1 MEAVSFGFIVREILS
16 RQTSAARKKNVI
28 YIIPRDR
35 EENEPCTTV
44 AQFSRSFVDDG
55 RKDGRRSEA
64 SGIVEPDTRLWG
76 VDGCLLARVPHREN
90 LISNV
95 SPERVLRA
103 CIYVIWHA
111 LSTCAS
117 NSRAR
122 PANSSGRRILQDFRA
137 INSRDFTSFLCI
149 FLSESILF
157 LCINDTNLFKRSDDV
172 RSKRSLIS
180 LTRFN
185 AWD

>member
-1 MEAVSFGFIVREILS
+1 MWKRSVSIS
-16 RQTSAARKKNVI
+16 SCARFYPGKRTRHEKKKKKKNVI
-28 YIIPRDR
+28 YIIPKDR

-76 VDGCLLARVPHREN
+76 VDGCLPGSRSSSREN

-117 NSRAR
+117 NSRG
-122 PANSSGRRILQDFRA
+122 STGEFVGTGILQDFRA
-137 INSRDFTSFLCI
+137 ILHPFFLH
-149 FLSESILF
+149 
-157 LCINDTNLFKRSDDV
+157 
-172 RSKRSLIS
+172 IS
-180 LTRFN
+180 LSQSIFFFCT
-185 AWD
+185 